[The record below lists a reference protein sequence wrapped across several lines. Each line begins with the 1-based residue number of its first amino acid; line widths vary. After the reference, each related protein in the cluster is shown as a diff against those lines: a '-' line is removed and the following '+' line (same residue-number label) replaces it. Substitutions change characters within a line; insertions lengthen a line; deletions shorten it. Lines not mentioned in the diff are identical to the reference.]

1 MCCVTSRVLQSRSL
15 LLPICIAQTE
25 LLPEIVSLWI
35 LHPSISKM
43 LYENPAVRL
52 FQDNVPHFIQFVHE
66 YLCGSCSQVSTNWS
80 VWSLHVIFKMAQG
93 RNCIQTFIRCLWYIL
108 YPGFYKMT
116 LLGSC
121 IVAFSRWSSADPS
134 SKCFQDGFLQFLCLC
149 FIRWLCLGGALKLL
163 KNIFSHSILQISQD
177 D

>member
-15 LLPICIAQTE
+15 LLPICITQTE

-43 LYENPAVRL
+43 LYENPAFRL

-66 YLCGSCSQVSTNWS
+66 ILCGSCSQVSTNWS

-93 RNCIQTFIRCLWYIL
+93 RNCIQTFIRCLCVHPVSWLLQNDSVRIL
-108 YPGFYKMT
+108 HCSFFKMV
-116 LLGSC
+116 LCRSF
-121 IVAFSRWSSADPS
+121 IQMFSRWLSAIS
-134 SKCFQDGFLQFLCLC
+134 VSRLYKM
-149 FIRWLCLGGALKLL
+149 ALPGWCTQAAKKYLFTF
-163 KNIFSHSILQISQD
+163 NIADFSR
-177 D
+177 